1 MESFIFSLKFLVDSF
16 FFRTFAVD
24 LKEGDMTYSLIINYA
39 HSDPK
44 YVNGILTWPQVT
56 EYLRKKL
63 DQWVVSVTI
72 FKYSSDDR
80 ILGQKTV
87 TMGNICEVAY
97 SLRDK
102 NILV

>member
-1 MESFIFSLKFLVDSF
+1 
-16 FFRTFAVD
+16 
-24 LKEGDMTYSLIINYA
+24 MTYSLIIKYA

-44 YVNGILTWPQVT
+44 YVNDILTWPQVT

-63 DQWVVSVTI
+63 DQWTI
-72 FKYSSDDR
+72 GVHIYKWSSNSKCLGEKY
-80 ILGQKTV
+80 V

>member
-1 MESFIFSLKFLVDSF
+1 MS
-16 FFRTFAVD
+16 
-24 LKEGDMTYSLIINYA
+24 YSLVIKYA

-44 YVNGILTWPQVT
+44 YVNDILTWPQVT
-56 EYLRKKL
+56 TYLRKKL

-87 TMGNICEVAY
+87 TMGNICDVAFA
-97 SLRDK
+97 LRDK
-102 NILV
+102 QVLL

>member
-1 MESFIFSLKFLVDSF
+1 
-16 FFRTFAVD
+16 
-24 LKEGDMTYSLIINYA
+24 MTYSLIIKYN

-72 FKYSSDDR
+72 FKFGSDDR
-80 ILGQKTV
+80 ILGQKIV
-87 TMGNICEVAY
+87 TMGNICDVAY

-102 NILV
+102 NVLI